1 MNTGCLISAA
11 GLLLLLVSASP
22 VVAAQRFELRDVA
35 ATAAAKATADR
46 RFAVQAVAEM
56 RRSAPAARFSLKSSL
71 ADCAPLPDPL
81 FASGFE

>member
-11 GLLLLLVSASP
+11 GLLLLVSTSP
-22 VVAAQRFELRDVA
+22 VVAAQRFELRDVT
-35 ATAAAKATADR
+35 ATAAAKATPDR

-56 RRSAPAARFSLKSSL
+56 RRSTSAARFSLKSSL
-71 ADCAPLPDPL
+71 ADCAPLPDPV

>member
-1 MNTGCLISAA
+1 MNTGYLVSAA
-11 GLLLLLVSASP
+11 GLLLLIVSASQ
-22 VVAAQRFELRDVA
+22 VVAATRFAVRDAA
-35 ATAAAKATADR
+35 ATTAAKTTPDR

-56 RRSAPAARFSLKSSL
+56 RRSTSATRFSLKSSL